1 MAYPSVTYNFSN
13 GSVSDAD
20 QVDQNFQDLIN
31 GFSDGTKDFSMLNGT
46 LSGNLIVSGNTTL
59 GNATGDD
66 VTVTGS
72 LASSIPIKTTN
83 TYDIGS
89 STLGLRALYFGA
101 NSQTVNI
108 VGSGS
113 MSATWTFTMPV
124 TAGTANYVLE
134 TNGSGVTSW
143 TKKRTSFGS
152 IENCSISCSVGS
164 SALTITLASADG
176 TAFSST
182 NYGTIPFRS
191 ATLTTGTLTDR
202 QITSNLTLTISS
214 GSTLGHVSAV
224 NNNIYVYAID
234 NAGTVELA
242 ASSALFKHTSLVTT
256 TAEGGA
262 GAADSNRVMY
272 STTARTS
279 VAARLIAVLISNQTA
294 AGTYAAVPT
303 DIQLVTDPAFVR
315 PQVAVKYSTNAG
327 QSIANNSSTTI
338 DFEDKVFSSNGCQG
352 AVTTGGSWVFTAPI
366 AGTYLVCA
374 SAYFTTGGGWAAG
387 EYAVLR
393 VFKNGSN
400 YGNLFELDMQAA
412 HTSGV
417 GTGGAEVVQCAA
429 GDTIAIQIL
438 HNSGAALA
446 LEADGSY
453 NFVSISFLDW
463 SA

>member
-31 GFSDGTKDFSMLNGT
+31 GLSDGTKDLSMLNGT
-46 LSGNLIVSGNTTL
+46 FAGNLIVSGNTTL
-59 GNATGDD
+59 GNATSDD

-83 TYDIGS
+83 SYDIGS

-108 VGSGS
+108 VASGS
-113 MSATWTFTMPV
+113 MSATWTFTIPV
-124 TAGTANYVLE
+124 SAGTVNYLLE
-134 TNGSGVTSW
+134 TDGSGVTSW
-143 TKKRTSFGS
+143 TKQRTSFGS
-152 IENCSISCSVGS
+152 IENCSIACSVGS
-164 SALTITLASADG
+164 SALTITLKSADG
-176 TAFSST
+176 TSFSST

-191 ATLTTGTLTDR
+191 STLTTGTLTDR
-202 QITSNLTLTISS
+202 KITSDLTLTISS

-242 ASSALFKHTSLVTT
+242 ASSALFKSTSLVTT

-279 VAARLIAVLISNQTA
+279 VSARLIAVLVSNQTVS
-294 AGTYAAVPT
+294 GTYAAVPT
-303 DIQLVTDPAFVR
+303 DIQLVTDPILVR

-327 QSIANNSSTTI
+327 QSINNNSSTTV
-338 DFEDKVFSSNGCQG
+338 DFEDKVYTLPGCAG

-366 AGTYLVCA
+366 AGVYRVAA
-374 SAYFTTGGGWAAG
+374 SVYFTGGGGWAAG
-387 EYAVLR
+387 EYATLR
-393 VFKNGSN
+393 VFKNGSA
-400 YGNLFELDMQAA
+400 YGNLLEVVQQAA
-412 HTSGV
+412 HTSAV
-417 GTGGAEVVQCAA
+417 GTTGSTDVSCAA

-438 HNSGAALA
+438 QNSGAALA
-446 LEADGSY
+446 LEADGNY
-453 NFVSISFLDW
+453 NFVTISFLDW